1 MSVNL
6 EPNFQNDLNAVQRI
20 PIIDELLDIICS
32 TTGMGYAAVARVT
45 DERWIACAVADK
57 INFGL
62 APGGELK
69 VETTLCHEVRQ
80 AQSPVVFEDALTDE
94 TYANHH
100 TPEIYG
106 LRSYISVPIMLKNGQ
121 FFGTLCAIDPKPHVL
136 KNRETIS
143 MFKFYAELLAFHLSA
158 VEQLQQTEASLAE
171 EKKLAELREQFIAIL
186 GHDLRNPVGAV
197 KNVAQLL
204 KRGKLEQ
211 DKIEHFA
218 GILQNSSHRMMG
230 LIDNIMD
237 FARGRLGGG
246 IQLNKELTDM
256 RPVLEH
262 VVQELQLVWPEKPIQ
277 VQFDLTLPA
286 TLDSKRIAQLFSNL
300 LGNALTHGATGQPV
314 QVQSSVAKDQ
324 FVLRVINS
332 GKPILKAAMEL
343 LFHPFSRGNVEIGKQ
358 GLGLGLY
365 ISSEIVKAHS
375 GDINVVSD
383 DDRTV
388 FTVTI

>member
-20 PIIDELLDIICS
+20 PIIDELLDIICT

-45 DERWIACAVADK
+45 ENRWIACAVADK

-80 AQSPVVFEDALTDE
+80 LQSPVVFDDALTDE

-106 LRSYISVPIMLKNGQ
+106 LRSYISVPIVLKNGQ
-121 FFGTLCAIDPKPHVL
+121 FFGTLCAIDPKPHL
-136 KNRETIS
+136 LENRETMA

-158 VEQLQQTEASLAE
+158 VEQLAQTEAHLAE

-204 KRGKLEQ
+204 KRGILQQ
-211 DKIEHFA
+211 DKIQHFA

-237 FARGRLGGG
+237 FARGRLGSG
-246 IQLNKELTDM
+246 IQLDKELMDVQ
-256 RPVLEH
+256 PVLEH
-262 VVQELQLVWPEKPIQ
+262 VMEELQLVWPDKSVELHFNVDSP
-277 VQFDLTLPA
+277 LL
-286 TLDSKRIAQLFSNL
+286 LDSKRIAQLFSNL
-300 LGNALTHGATGQPV
+300 LGNALTHGGSGEPV
-314 QVQSSVAKDQ
+314 QVEASMVEDR
-324 FVLRVINS
+324 FVLQVINT
-332 GKPILKAAMEL
+332 GKPIPEAAMKY
-343 LFHPFSRGNVEIGKQ
+343 LFHPFSRGNVEIGKE

-365 ISSEIVKAHS
+365 ISSEIVKAHGGS
-375 GDINVVSD
+375 IDVVSD
-383 DDRTV
+383 NDKTV
-388 FTVTI
+388 FTVII